1 MGSDFLAEED
11 RLGCSPGRWKVAGGK
26 YVGSQRK
33 FTKVSKY
40 CCFQNGSAS
49 QCQDKTFK
57 IQGVS
62 LLE

>member
-11 RLGCSPGRWKVAGGK
+11 RLGCSSGRWKVARGR
-26 YVGSQRK
+26 YVGSQSKCRK
-33 FTKVSKY
+33 VLKY
-40 CCFQNGSAS
+40 CHFQNGSAS
-49 QCQDKTFK
+49 QFQDKTFK